1 MTWEQYFGNLK
12 SVNSN
17 QPGLNLKSLPRRFFL
32 ALGVSSLGTLGVFYF
47 TRGWEGIGTI
57 NTLDPV
63 YFSLALLLMF
73 FVWSLD
79 ASVFWFLFRGIRN
92 PIPFKDLFLFNMV
105 GTLIS
110 NITPFYAGG
119 PPAFIYLLNR
129 KGVDVG
135 KSALV
140 LTTRMSITAIMAILV
155 MPLLLVI
162 FGPRVFTEGV
172 NPLTYSLP
180 LIMILALV
188 LFLFFYTRPSKDPE
202 AYYKRCRNWPL
213 KIFLKNEKFRRIFRW
228 SLVQGKK
235 LRTSAKLLLSLGWR
249 NLFLAFLFTLLY
261 WGALLGV
268 APLVLYSLQVNDL
281 LLVQAFTGQL
291 ALNILLAFSPTPG
304 GSGAAELGAA
314 SLFLNM
320 VPPTLLA
327 LFTLLWRLLTYHLTI
342 VGGLLALLIVW
353 KGRKTQTREAP
364 IKQN

>member
-1 MTWEQYFGNLK
+1 MKAF
-12 SVNSN
+12 
-17 QPGLNLKSLPRRFFL
+17 PRRFLL

-47 TRGWEGIGTI
+47 TRGWEGIGNI
-57 NTLDPV
+57 KTLDPL
-63 YFSLALLLMF
+63 YLALALISMF

-92 PIPFKDLFLFNMV
+92 PVPFKDLFLFNMV

-140 LTTRMSITAIMAILV
+140 LTTRMGITALMAILV
-155 MPLLLVI
+155 MPFLLLI
-162 FGPRVFTEGV
+162 FGRRIFTEGV
-172 NPLTYSLP
+172 NPITYSLP
-180 LIMILALV
+180 MIMIFSLI
-188 LFLFFYTRPSKDPE
+188 LFLLLFTRSSKDPN
-202 AYYKRCRNWPL
+202 AYYKRCRTWPL
-213 KIFLKNEKFRRIFRW
+213 RVFLKNEKFRRVFRW

-235 LRTSAKLLLSLGWR
+235 LRISARLLLSLGWK
-249 NLFLAFLFTLLY
+249 NLVLAFLFTFLY
-261 WGALLGV
+261 WGAMLGV
-268 APLVLYSLQVNDL
+268 APLVLYSLKVSDL

-342 VGGLLALLIVW
+342 VAGLLALLIVW
-353 KGRKTQTREAP
+353 RRRRIPPREVSLDSDLRG
-364 IKQN
+364 

>member
-1 MTWEQYFGNLK
+1 MSSTQ
-12 SVNSN
+12 
-17 QPGLNLKSLPRRFFL
+17 QGLNLKSLPRRFLL

-57 NTLDPV
+57 KTLDPL
-63 YFSLALLLMF
+63 YLALALLLMF

-92 PIPFKDLFLFNMV
+92 PVPFKDLFLFNMV

-135 KSALV
+135 KTALV
-140 LTTRMSITAIMAILV
+140 LTTRMSITALMAILV

-162 FGPRVFTEGV
+162 FGPRIFSEGV

-180 LIMILALV
+180 LIMIFALV
-188 LFLFFYTRPSKDPE
+188 VFLFLFTRSSKDPE
-202 AYYKRCRNWPL
+202 AYLKRCRTWPL
-213 KIFLKNEKFRRIFRW
+213 RVFLKKEKFRRVFRW

-235 LRTSAKLLLSLGWR
+235 LRTSAKLLLSMGWR
-249 NLFLAFLFTLLY
+249 NLLLAFLFTLFY
-261 WGALLGV
+261 WGAMLGV

-327 LFTLLWRLLTYHLTI
+327 LFTLIWRLLTYHLTI
-342 VGGLLALLIVW
+342 VAGLLALFVVW
-353 KGRKTQTREAP
+353 KGRKTQAREVP
-364 IKQN
+364 IEPE